1 MPPQQIMEL
10 AETADEPYAR
20 LLRLLRCLRE
30 AKETNVK
37 AFREQHQGATYR
49 QLAQAAELTNE
60 TVNRIERADEPPTVY
75 PLTARKLADALG
87 VGGADIVAD

>member
-1 MPPQQIMEL
+1 MPLPQIMEL

-20 LLRLLRCLRE
+20 LLRLLRSLRE

-49 QLAQAAELTNE
+49 QLAQAAESRPDVPGAQE
-60 TVNRIERADEPPTVY
+60 G
-75 PLTARKLADALG
+75 ARRPWWRRVFG
-87 VGGADIVAD
+87 S

>member
-1 MPPQQIMEL
+1 MLGISFF
-10 AETADEPYAR
+10 DHAR
-20 LLRLLRCLRE
+20 KYITGFGIRCLRE

-60 TVNRIERADEPPTVY
+60 TVNRIERADEPRTVY

-87 VGGADIVAD
+87 VG

>member
-1 MPPQQIMEL
+1 MPPPQIMEL

-20 LLRLLRCLRE
+20 LLRLLRSLRE

-49 QLAQAAELTNE
+49 QLAYIGHLVGMNKAQR
-60 TVNRIERADEPPTVY
+60 VVSGVRIHIV
-75 PLTARKLADALG
+75 TANFREHLPSRQ
-87 VGGADIVAD
+87 